1 MFFRLFLLL
10 IKPSNNS
17 LKKKA
22 PGAFLKMRMWLYKFI
37 LKRMLKTYVHYA
49 ISDSISISNGKIRI
63 LHEYRDLDFEKE
75 LARNRIVFTSDA
87 ISTELPATIKKGKSK
102 WKLKYFKFKD
112 SLHVSVNGK
121 NLAIS
126 HDELYSLYGS
136 AKGKAR
142 CTNTKGTLSQS
153 AIELLATGADLAAEK
168 AKVQRRTD
176 ETVASHIEK
185 AERPKPKPAARAGRN
200 LFERE
205 KERISTA
212 KFEAEQP
219 ESTRIHTPTAP
230 NVRRSEPPRADETR
244 IQRSDNAQFK
254 TEEREEPKPAPI
266 KKKGFEIDSSF

>member
-10 IKPSNNS
+10 IKPSNKS

-22 PGAFLKMRMWLYKFI
+22 PGTLLKMRIWLYKFI
-37 LKRMLKTYVHYA
+37 LKRMLKTYAHYA
-49 ISDSISISNGKIRI
+49 ISDSIAIGNGKIKI

-75 LARNRIVFTSDA
+75 LARNSIVFTSDS
-87 ISTELPATIKKGKSK
+87 ISTELPATIKKGKSR

-126 HDELYSLYGS
+126 HDELHNIYGS

-142 CTNTKGTLSQS
+142 CTHAKGILSQS
-153 AIELLATGADLAAEK
+153 VIELLAAGADLTAEK
-168 AKVQRRTD
+168 AKVQHRAD
-176 ETVASHIEK
+176 ETVANHIEK

-205 KERISTA
+205 KERIPTA
-212 KFEAEQP
+212 KSEAGQS
-219 ESTRIHTPTAP
+219 ESTRIYTPPAP
-230 NVRRSEPPRADETR
+230 KAQRPEPPRAEETR
-244 IQRSDNAQFK
+244 IQRIDETQLQTA
-254 TEEREEPKPAPI
+254 EREEPKPI

>member
-1 MFFRLFLLL
+1 M
-10 IKPSNNS
+10 
-17 LKKKA
+17 
-22 PGAFLKMRMWLYKFI
+22 
-37 LKRMLKTYVHYA
+37 
-49 ISDSISISNGKIRI
+49 
-63 LHEYRDLDFEKE
+63 
-75 LARNRIVFTSDA
+75 
-87 ISTELPATIKKGKSK
+87 
-102 WKLKYFKFKD
+102 
-112 SLHVSVNGK
+112 SVNGK

-142 CTNTKGTLSQS
+142 CTNTKGTLLQS
-153 AIELLATGADLAAEK
+153 AIELLAAGADLAAEK

-185 AERPKPKPAARAGRN
+185 AERPKPRPAARAGRN

-219 ESTRIHTPTAP
+219 ESTRIHTPPAP
-230 NVRRSEPPRADETR
+230 KVRRPEPPRADETR

-254 TEEREEPKPAPI
+254 TAEREEPKPAPI